1 MKNQL
6 RLLAWTS
13 LLATASQAS
22 TVIYYNLSNPL
33 GNYLGGF
40 DYAETADE
48 VTLAD
53 GPRLFESAKMAY
65 YGRNFDGDET
75 VTLTLYKMDGPANP
89 LSFGFSTPGS
99 VLFSQT
105 IPITA
110 EASGLAVFS
119 DASGRIQLPD
129 RVAVGLAFH
138 GIDFDAGI
146 SGSDGGPLI
155 YDPPSI
161 GDSFEDFWL
170 RGFPNPEDP
179 WGLFTYDG
187 QPNVNFGLEI
197 VVGADTDADGI
208 ADSADNCPTE
218 SNPDQADTDQ
228 DGVGD
233 ACDDCGA
240 DSGNDVDGDGV
251 CGNVDAYPNS
261 RDVGRTIQIG
271 DCDTGV
277 QNVVFPNG
285 STISDMIYDI
295 AGKAKNHGGFV
306 SEVAKLKN
314 QLRKQGVLTPKQAEA
329 IQSCAGQARL
339 P

>member
-6 RLLAWTS
+6 GLLVGTS

-33 GNYLGGF
+33 GNYIGGF

-48 VTLAD
+48 VTLAE
-53 GPRLFESAKMAY
+53 GPRHFESAKIAY

-75 VTLTLYKMDGPANP
+75 VTLSIYNLDGPPNP
-89 LSFGFSTPGS
+89 LSFGFNTPGT

-105 IPITA
+105 VPITA

-119 DASGRIQLPD
+119 DVSGRILLPG
-129 RVAVGLAFH
+129 RVAVGLAFQ
-138 GIDFDAGI
+138 GIDFDAGL
-146 SGSDGGPLI
+146 SGSDGGPLV

-161 GDSFEDFWL
+161 GSSFEDFWL

-179 WGLFTYDG
+179 WGLYTYDG
-187 QPNVNFGLEI
+187 EPNVNFGLEI
-197 VVGADTDADGI
+197 VVGADTDSDGI
-208 ADSADNCPTE
+208 ADSADNCPTQA
-218 SNPDQADTDQ
+218 NPDQADADS

-233 ACDDCGA
+233 VCDDCDA
-240 DSGNDVDGDGV
+240 DSGNDVDRDGV

-277 QNVVFPNG
+277 QNVVFPDG
-285 STISDMIYDI
+285 STISDLIYAI

-314 QLRKQGVLTPKQAEA
+314 QLRKQGVLTADQANA
-329 IQSCAGQARL
+329 IQTCAAQADL